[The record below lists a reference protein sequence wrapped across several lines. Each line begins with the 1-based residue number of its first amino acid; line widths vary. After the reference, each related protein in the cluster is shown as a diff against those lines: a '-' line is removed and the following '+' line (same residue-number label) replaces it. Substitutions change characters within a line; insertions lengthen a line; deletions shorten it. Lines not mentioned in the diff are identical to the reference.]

1 MFVSIF
7 ITILVTFASQ
17 TWLQA
22 LHILKHRKDTQL
34 LRGVSIFGL
43 ATIIMSEFL
52 WIAYA
57 GHYHLIGGLTNSC
70 LSLLSVAVIM
80 TVLLY
85 RNLIAPL
92 PAILLALTALA
103 TLACVYFA
111 PFTLIVILATV
122 FATIFLLPQT
132 VKTVMS
138 ISTPRIHGMS
148 NQAIT
153 MIICANTAWIIYGIY
168 YHAWAYLIS
177 STILLLCGI
186 IMAGAKYYHKHN
198 YTKDRDKVITSPG

>member
-1 MFVSIF
+1 MIVSIF

-22 LHILKHRKDTQL
+22 IHILKHRKDTQL

-43 ATIIMSEFL
+43 ATTIMSEFL

-57 GHYHLIGGLTNSC
+57 GHYQLIGGLSNAC

-92 PAILLALTALA
+92 PAILLALTTLA

-111 PFTLIVILATV
+111 PFTLIVILATI

-148 NQAIT
+148 NQAIL

>member
-1 MFVSIF
+1 MIISIF
-7 ITILVTFASQ
+7 ITVLVTFASQ

-22 LHILKHRKDTQL
+22 LHIFKHRKDTQL

-43 ATIIMSEFL
+43 GSTIVSEFL
-52 WIAYA
+52 WITYA
-57 GHYHLIGGLTNSC
+57 GHYHLIGGLSNAC
-70 LSLLSVAVIM
+70 LSLLSVAVILL
-80 TVLLY
+80 VLLY
-85 RNLIAPL
+85 RDLVAPL
-92 PAILLALTALA
+92 PAILLALTALS
-103 TLACVYFA
+103 TITIVYYA
-111 PFTLIVILATV
+111 PFTLTVILATI

-138 ISTPRIHGMS
+138 IGSPRIHGMS

-186 IMAGAKYYHKHN
+186 IMAGAKYYHKRNYSNHN
-198 YTKDRDKVITSPG
+198 KETLKV

>member
-1 MFVSIF
+1 MIVSIF
-7 ITILVTFASQ
+7 ITVLVTFASQ

-43 ATIIMSEFL
+43 ATTIMSEFL
-52 WIAYA
+52 WITYA
-57 GHYHLIGGLTNSC
+57 GHYQLIGGLTNAC
-70 LSLLSVAVIM
+70 LSLLSVAVILA
-80 TVLLY
+80 VLL
-85 RNLIAPL
+85 RQDLIAPL
-92 PAILLALTALA
+92 PAVLLSLTALA
-103 TLACVYFA
+103 TLAVIYYA
-111 PFTLIVILATV
+111 PFTPTVILATV

-132 VKTVMS
+132 VKTIMS
-138 ISTPRIHGMS
+138 IGTPRIHGMS
-148 NQAIT
+148 NQAIL

-186 IMAGAKYYHKHN
+186 IMAGAKYYHKSN
-198 YTKDRDKVITSPG
+198 YNNKNLEV

>member
-1 MFVSIF
+1 MIVSTL

-22 LHILKHRKDTQL
+22 IHIFRHRKDTQL

-43 ATIIMSEFL
+43 ATTIISEFL
-52 WIAYA
+52 WITYA
-57 GHYHLIGGLTNSC
+57 GHYHLIGGLSNAC
-70 LSLLSVAVIM
+70 LSLLSVAVILL
-80 TVLLY
+80 VLLY
-85 RNLIAPL
+85 RDLVTPR
-92 PAILLALTALA
+92 PAIFLSVA
-103 TLACVYFA
+103 TLATIACIYFA
-111 PFTLIVILATV
+111 PLTLTIILATV
-122 FATIFLLPQT
+122 FATVFLLPQT
-132 VKTVMS
+132 VKTVSS
-138 ISTPRIHGMS
+138 IGSPSIHGMS
-148 NQAIT
+148 NQAIL

-198 YTKDRDKVITSPG
+198 YSNYNKETLKV

>member
-22 LHILKHRKDTQL
+22 IHILKHRKDTQL

-43 ATIIMSEFL
+43 ATTIVSEFL
-52 WIAYA
+52 WITYA
-57 GHYHLIGGLTNSC
+57 GYYQLIGGLTNAY
-70 LSLLSVAVIM
+70 LSLLSVAVILA
-80 TVLLY
+80 VLLH
-85 RNLIAPL
+85 RDLIAPL
-92 PAILLALTALA
+92 PAIFLSVAALA
-103 TLACVYFA
+103 TLATVYFA
-111 PFTLIVILATV
+111 PFTVTAILATV
-122 FATIFLLPQT
+122 FATVFLLPQT
-132 VKTVMS
+132 IKTIMS
-138 ISTPRIHGMS
+138 IGTPRIHGMS
-148 NQAIT
+148 NQAIL

-186 IMAGAKYYHKHN
+186 IMAGAKYYHKRN
-198 YTKDRDKVITSPG
+198 YNKETLKV

>member
-1 MFVSIF
+1 MFISIL

-22 LHILKHRKDTQL
+22 IHILKHRKDTQL

-43 ATIIMSEFL
+43 TTTIMSEFL

-57 GHYHLIGGLTNSC
+57 GHYHLIGGLTNAC
-70 LSLLSVAVIM
+70 LSLLSVAVILA
-80 TVLLY
+80 VLLHQD
-85 RNLIAPL
+85 LIAPL
-92 PAILLALTALA
+92 PAVLLALTALV
-103 TLACVYFA
+103 TLATVYYA
-111 PFTLIVILATV
+111 PFTLTVILATV

-132 VKTVMS
+132 IKTIMS
-138 ISTPRIHGMS
+138 IGTPRIHGMS

-198 YTKDRDKVITSPG
+198 YNQKGKVVKNNA

>member
-1 MFVSIF
+1 MIISIF
-7 ITILVTFASQ
+7 ITVLVTFASQ

-22 LHILKHRKDTQL
+22 LHVIKHRKDTQL

-43 ATIIMSEFL
+43 GSTIVSEFL

-57 GHYHLIGGLTNSC
+57 GHYHLIGGLTNAC
-70 LSLLSVAVIM
+70 LSLLSVAVVLL
-80 TVLLY
+80 VLLY
-85 RNLIAPL
+85 QDLVAPR
-92 PAILLALTALA
+92 PAILLSVAALA
-103 TLACVYFA
+103 TLACIYFA
-111 PFTLIVILATV
+111 PLTLTTILATV
-122 FATIFLLPQT
+122 FATVFLLPQT

-138 ISTPRIHGMS
+138 IGTPRIHGMS
-148 NQAIT
+148 NQAIF

-186 IMAGAKYYHKHN
+186 IMAGAKYYHKRN
-198 YTKDRDKVITSPG
+198 YSNYNKETLKV

>member
-1 MFVSIF
+1 MIVSTL

-22 LHILKHRKDTQL
+22 LHIFKHRKDTQL

-43 ATIIMSEFL
+43 GSTIVSEFL
-52 WIAYA
+52 WITYA
-57 GHYHLIGGLTNSC
+57 GHYHLIGGLSNAC
-70 LSLLSVAVIM
+70 LSLLSVAVILL
-80 TVLLY
+80 VLLY
-85 RNLIAPL
+85 RDLVTPR
-92 PAILLALTALA
+92 PAIFLSVAALA
-103 TLACVYFA
+103 TIACIYFA
-111 PFTLIVILATV
+111 PLTLTTILATV
-122 FATIFLLPQT
+122 FATVFLLPQT
-132 VKTVMS
+132 VKTVSS
-138 ISTPRIHGMS
+138 IGHHSIHGMS
-148 NQAIT
+148 NQAIL

-198 YTKDRDKVITSPG
+198 YSNYNKETLKV